1 MSKFYQKIDKQKN
14 DMNDLLAFTLT
25 VFTGFFAIMNPIANV
40 PIFSSLVQDADDI
53 TKKEINKKAT
63 LTAFIIVFVFV
74 VLGKFI
80 FELFGITIPAFKIT
94 GGILIFYVGFE
105 MLQSKKSSVKHLKET
120 DIDENMAISPL
131 AIPILAG
138 PGTIV
143 TAMNFVADGSYIHIG
158 IVILVFAIMCFLT
171 YLAFNVSDMIVK
183 KIGNNIITVIGK
195 IMGLIIAIIGT
206 NMIIDGIKVA
216 FSL

>member
-1 MSKFYQKIDKQKN
+1 MY
-14 DMNDLLAFTLT
+14 DLITFTLT

-40 PIFSSLVQDADDI
+40 PIFSSLVQDADEI
-53 TKKEINKKAT
+53 SKKKINKEAT
-63 LTAFIIVFVFV
+63 TIAFIIVLVFV

-94 GGILIFYVGFE
+94 GGILVFYVGFE

-120 DIDENMAISPL
+120 TIDENIAVSPI

-143 TAMNFVADGSYIHIG
+143 TAMNFVSKGDFIHIG
-158 IVILVFAIMCFLT
+158 IVILVFAFMCFLT
-171 YLAFNVSDMIVK
+171 YIAFSLSDVIIK
-183 KIGNNIITVIGK
+183 KVGNNIITVIGK

-206 NMIIDGIKVA
+206 AMIIEGIKAA
-216 FSL
+216 FSI